1 MAAAQGHSRVRRA
14 TGISLFKHGPCG
26 DRSRPAHLAQ
36 GAATVPEVTS
46 VDYIPPV
53 MRPRDLLWAEIE
65 DIYAAILRHPFVSGL
80 TDGSLPH
87 EAFRHYIVQDA
98 HYLRGY
104 ARALALCGAKAARPH
119 DIVMFAAHAGGAVA
133 AEQGL
138 HAGLLAD
145 LGLTPEAAAAAPVAP
160 TTRAY
165 VSYLFA
171 TAYGGS
177 FAEAVAA
184 VLPCYWIYAR
194 VGEELLTRGS
204 PDPLYARWIGMY
216 GSEEFQAVVDA
227 VLELTDRLGATVS
240 PAEWALMREH
250 VIVTSRYE
258 WMFWDAGWRREA
270 WPV

>member
-1 MAAAQGHSRVRRA
+1 MAATRGLSRVRRA

-65 DIYAAILRHPFVSGL
+65 DIYTAILRHPFVTGL

-98 HYLRGY
+98 QNLRGY

-133 AEQGL
+133 A
-138 HAGLLAD
+138 
-145 LGLTPEAAAAAPVAP
+145 
-160 TTRAY
+160 
-165 VSYLFA
+165 
-171 TAYGGS
+171 
-177 FAEAVAA
+177 

-194 VGEELLTRGS
+194 VGEELLGAGS
-204 PDPLYARWIGMY
+204 PDPLYARWIAMY

-258 WMFWDAGWRREA
+258 WMFWDAGWRRET